1 MQIRKNIQTTIC
13 LAMVFFLPIA
23 VTQAQDSLSSR
34 IDRAAKKAINNEL
47 DPSLIESELIEAS
60 KQEFNKQ
67 QSTAPLQPR
76 PVTNNNNQFNNFVK
90 PKTTNPSSSFQN
102 SNSFKQSNPSTGTKG
117 FANQNN
123 QRPFNQQNV
132 SRSFSNQNASTPA
145 FKTNSVVNNNIN
157 VSNNVS
163 FNNNTYETKSTPTIQ
178 TQIIAPRTTNIN
190 QTARFFVQAQNIGTT
205 NVSNFKLIATL
216 PQHAK
221 FVGSNPQPSNVSG
234 QQYEFS
240 FHTLNPRSKQTVQID
255 ITPTEKLP
263 LNISTQIQI
272 ESQQQVAVT
281 VQQPVLQ
288 VSVQG
293 PDAIQ
298 TGKNF
303 THEVT
308 VTNVGDGVAESV
320 RISTQRPS
328 ELEIGTKNQ
337 KTLVPKLLPGQS
349 AKFELSSFAVAP
361 GNADVVFQVS
371 ATGADQ
377 KQAKTPIR
385 IIRPELGV
393 QVLGPSQN
401 YLGREGIYTIQLQ
414 NTSEMPIT
422 GVNVKLNVPTGLK
435 IDTISQQANIDKNT
449 GQLSWTFNNIP
460 GNQQQVIQFRAKAT
474 QVGTQ
479 FCQVSVQTK
488 ETASRQMSL
497 KTQILGRADLSIRVT
512 DMGEPVGIGA
522 KSEFFVEVGNY
533 GSINAENVQVRVELP
548 SALMPVNQP
557 GYTIDPSGN
566 FITFDNISV
575 EAGKRH
581 TLKFKVVAVTQG
593 EHIVRGTVTQQGSVN
608 SISSENSIFV
618 FDTENIKVSDALV
631 PEIRR

>member
-1 MQIRKNIQTTIC
+1 MQIRTNIQNTIC

-23 VTQAQDSLSSR
+23 TTQAQDTLSSR
-34 IDRAAKKAINNEL
+34 IDRAAKKAINNDL
-47 DPSLIESELIEAS
+47 DPSLIESEEIDAPQ
-60 KQEFNKQ
+60 QEFNQ
-67 QSTAPLQPR
+67 LPQSTTPVQPR
-76 PVTNNNNQFNNFVK
+76 PVTNNNNNQFNNFVK
-90 PKTTNPSSSFQN
+90 PKTTNQSNTFQS
-102 SNSFKQSNPSTGTKG
+102 SNSFNQSNQSTGNNRFG
-117 FANQNN
+117 NQNTFN
-123 QRPFNQQNV
+123 QRNNKSQLPTNNIGNTGFK
-132 SRSFSNQNASTPA
+132 SNQI
-145 FKTNSVVNNNIN
+145 VNNHVNSR
-157 VSNNVS
+157 VD
-163 FNNNTYETKSTPTIQ
+163 NNTYETKSTPTIQ

-190 QTARFFVQAQNIGTT
+190 QTARFFVQAQNIGTA

-216 PQHAK
+216 PPHAK

-234 QQYEFS
+234 QQYEFT
-240 FHTLNPRSKQTVQID
+240 FHSLNPRSKQTVQLD
-255 ITPTEKLP
+255 ISPTEKLP
-263 LNISTQIQI
+263 LNISTQVQI

-288 VSVQG
+288 VAVQG

-328 ELEIGTKNQ
+328 ELEIGSKNQ
-337 KTLVPKLLPGQS
+337 KTLVPRLLPGQS

-361 GNADVVFQVS
+361 GNTDVVFQVS
-371 ATGADQ
+371 ATGAEQ

-422 GVNVKLNVPTGLK
+422 GVNVQLKVPKGLK
-435 IDTISQQANIDKNT
+435 IDTISQQAKIDKNT
-449 GQLSWTFNNIP
+449 GQLSWNFNNIP
-460 GNQQQVIQFRAKAT
+460 GNQQQVIQFRAKST

-512 DMGEPVGIGA
+512 DTGAPVGIGS
-522 KSEFFVEVGNY
+522 KSEFFVEVANY
-533 GSINAENVQVRVELP
+533 GSINAEGVQVRVELP

-566 FITFDNISV
+566 FISFDNISV
-575 EAGKRH
+575 EAGKRQ

-593 EHIVRGTVTQQGSVN
+593 EHVVRGTVTQQGSVQ

-618 FDTENIKVSDALV
+618 FETENAKVSGALV